1 MNNDEYELC
10 LYHHGILGMKWGVR
24 RYQNRDGSLTAAGR
38 NRNKIKSIN
47 DRGSAKAEAIRKEG
61 KIKIAEAKAKA
72 KVQAKIDKEE
82 AKIQAKLDKINAKN
96 KKPTAKSISEM
107 SDAEIRE
114 RINRMRLEND
124 LMALTPKQ
132 ISAGQKFMQKIG
144 KEVIGPSLV
153 SAGKDLLTNVIKNQ
167 GGELLGLNKKET
179 VDALETLKKEVDTL
193 ELKKRKTLVEDF
205 YANRAKKQSESKKQG
220 ESKKQSETEK
230 KDDN

>member
-61 KIKIAEAKAKA
+61 KTKIAEAKAKA

-96 KKPTAKSISEM
+96 KKPTSKSISEM
-107 SDAEIRE
+107 TDAEIRE
-114 RINRMRLEND
+114 RINRIRLEND
-124 LMALTPKQ
+124 LRSLTPKQ
-132 ISAGQKFMQKIG
+132 ISAGQRFIQKIG
-144 KEVIGPSLV
+144 KEVIGPSLIT
-153 SAGKDLLTNVIKNQ
+153 AGKDLLTNVIKKQ
-167 GGELLGLNKKET
+167 GGDLLGLNKKNEK
-179 VDALETLKKEVDTL
+179 DEKFEALKKEADTL
-193 ELKKRKTLVEDF
+193 ELMKKKTLVEDW
-205 YANRAKKQSESKKQG
+205 YENREKKRNESKK
-220 ESKKQSETEK
+220 
-230 KDDN
+230 KDDD